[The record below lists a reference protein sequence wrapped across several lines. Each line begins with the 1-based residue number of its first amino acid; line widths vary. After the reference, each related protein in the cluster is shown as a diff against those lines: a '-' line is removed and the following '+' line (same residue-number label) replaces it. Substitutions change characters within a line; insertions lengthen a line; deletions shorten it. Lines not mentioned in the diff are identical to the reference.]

1 MTGPEPLIQGA
12 PSHARDHTPVPFES
26 VYLEYGRLVHRYC
39 LSRLLDR
46 ALAEDVAAQALAQAY
61 SAFERT
67 RPRPEATRAWLLR
80 IAHNAVN
87 DQLRRQRRHRLLL
100 TALFRARPDPPD
112 PEREAL
118 VGRQLSLVLAAMREL
133 SERDRELIALRAAAG
148 LRYAEIGRQLGIS
161 ENTATV
167 ATRRA
172 IARLRSRVGEQ
183 L

>member
-1 MTGPEPLIQGA
+1 MTGPEPLIQGV
-12 PSHARDHTPVPFES
+12 PTHDRDSVPAPFES
-26 VYLEYGRLVHRYC
+26 VYLEYGRVVHRYC
-39 LSRLLDR
+39 LSRLLDPG
-46 ALAEDVAAQALAQAY
+46 LAEEVAAQALAQAFAAY
-61 SAFERT
+61 QRT
-67 RPRPEATRAWLLR
+67 GPRPEATRGWLLR
-80 IAHNAVN
+80 IARNAVN
-87 DQLRRQRRHRLLL
+87 DQLRRQRRHRHLL
-100 TALFRARPDPPD
+100 TALYRARPDPPD

-118 VGRQLSLVLAAMREL
+118 VSRQLSLVLAAMREL

-148 LRYAEIGRQLGIS
+148 LRYEEIGEQLGIS